1 MQDMRA
7 KVASQLATGEL
18 QSLLPRMQPLDI
30 DADKFAG
37 LRFSQVRRGS
47 LRGWAVSVRPAGS

>member
-1 MQDMRA
+1 MA
-7 KVASQLATGEL
+7 GQLATGEL

-37 LRFSQVRRGS
+37 LRFSQVRIGS
-47 LRGWAVSVRPAGS
+47 LRGWAISGPPAGS